1 METVVGSP
9 LDVKAD
15 DEVVEKET
23 MDGCDFRDLGVNEE
37 GRTSDKGVDLIALA
51 LQLPLLNPY
60 LEKNASFDHGANFAV
75 AGSTVLDSSFLAA
88 RGIQIPIINT
98 HLSMQLNWFRTLLNS
113 TCPLLEECVRRLTR
127 AIVYVGEI
135 GGNDFNYAFSQGKS
149 IQEIQTHVPDVV
161 GVIINGVREVI
172 RLGAMQVV
180 VLGNFPIVCLSIFLT
195 TLPSADPGAYDN
207 LGCLHEERIISR
219 FGSTVVEHFWYY
231 HCPLADDGWILVAGT
246 SNWRV
251 VFYDVRGKPQPL
263 VELHAYGNSEVNFLS
278 SISETALLGGAV
290 EDSLL
295 MPDPLPSVTS
305 SSLSTSITTAGSRNP
320 GRSGPSIESSSMLA
334 TSSGFMLSSLHS
346 STTEETPLFG
356 TLWTGG
362 NLTRLHAPHNY
373 NFKDDMKVF
382 SPLVEVQ
389 PITPSL
395 DKLWDQHEGAKKD
408 HLRVDKKPSLL
419 FPSSNRRFPL
429 SEEGGGSDHPIF
441 DWKPSSTSK
450 QVYFLPLSNSLSIL
464 LNHLFAA

>member
-207 LGCLHEERIISR
+207 LGCLHGLNE
-219 FGSTVVEHFWYY
+219 FAMFQNNCLQGALGSLRQKFPQVVILYADYY
-231 HCPLADDGWILVAGT
+231 
-246 SNWRV
+246 
-251 VFYDVRGKPQPL
+251 
-263 VELHAYGNSEVNFLS
+263 
-278 SISETALLGGAV
+278 
-290 EDSLL
+290 
-295 MPDPLPSVTS
+295 
-305 SSLSTSITTAGSRNP
+305 
-320 GRSGPSIESSSMLA
+320 
-334 TSSGFMLSSLHS
+334 
-346 STTEETPLFG
+346 
-356 TLWTGG
+356 
-362 NLTRLHAPHNY
+362 
-373 NFKDDMKVF
+373 
-382 SPLVEVQ
+382 
-389 PITPSL
+389 
-395 DKLWDQHEGAKKD
+395 
-408 HLRVDKKPSLL
+408 
-419 FPSSNRRFPL
+419 
-429 SEEGGGSDHPIF
+429 
-441 DWKPSSTSK
+441 
-450 QVYFLPLSNSLSIL
+450 
-464 LNHLFAA
+464 

>member
-1 METVVGSP
+1 MTSP
-9 LDVKAD
+9 PPFSSLTPHASV
-15 DEVVEKET
+15 
-23 MDGCDFRDLGVNEE
+23 
-37 GRTSDKGVDLIALA
+37 S
-51 LQLPLLNPY
+51 LLSH
-60 LEKNASFDHGANFAV
+60 AS
-75 AGSTVLDSSFLAA
+75 
-88 RGIQIPIINT
+88 
-98 HLSMQLNWFRTLLNS
+98 
-113 TCPLLEECVRRLTR
+113 RL
-127 AIVYVGEI
+127 
-135 GGNDFNYAFSQGKS
+135 
-149 IQEIQTHVPDVV
+149 
-161 GVIINGVREVI
+161 
-172 RLGAMQVV
+172 
-180 VLGNFPIVCLSIFLT
+180 
-195 TLPSADPGAYDN
+195 TLPSSLLLEHHRKGEFGA
-207 LGCLHEERIISR
+207 L
-219 FGSTVVEHFWYY
+219 
-231 HCPLADDGWILVAGT
+231 LA
-246 SNWRV
+246 SNWKGFKFTPIQGIRIQGLRV
-251 VFYDVRGKPQPL
+251 LIKNWIEGSNQNRELFQDLDPL
-263 VELHAYGNSEVNFLS
+263 LSNTFGTITALLQAVTSLCWQRSKLVLVNENNCTA
-278 SISETALLGGAV
+278 ETALLGGAV
-290 EDSLL
+290 EDSLI

-305 SSLSTSITTAGSRNP
+305 SSLSTSITTAGSRNL

-362 NLTRLHAPHNY
+362 NLTRLHAPRNY

-429 SEEGGGSDHPIF
+429 SEEGGGNDHPIF